1 MAAELIATTATK
13 KVYRDGDKAIK
24 VFNADFPKAEVLNE
38 ALITA
43 RVEETGGIDVPKVL
57 EVGVFEGKWSITFDF
72 IEGKTLQQ
80 LMDENPDKLAE
91 YMEQMVDLHLNILSK
106 HCPLLNK
113 LKDKMSRQILEID
126 ELSDITLIETPLMD
140 SAGFLELLLR
150 FCFNLLVVSCIIH
163 LFYYPKSK
171 RRDYY
176 FTFTLI
182 SISIFLMIFLLGS
195 VKLKIG
201 FALGLFAIFGIIR
214 YRTESMPVR
223 EMTYL
228 FVIIAISVI
237 NALAVEISYAEL
249 VCTNLLFI
257 VSIWLCESNRWLKH
271 ISCKLIQYDRIE
283 LIKPERE
290 LDLLRDLRE
299 RTGLDIVRVEVGH
312 IDFLRDTAM
321 LKIYYEPLK
330 DEINTID
337 TLTRLPRE
345 NE

>member
-1 MAAELIATTATK
+1 
-13 KVYRDGDKAIK
+13 
-24 VFNADFPKAEVLNE
+24 
-38 ALITA
+38 
-43 RVEETGGIDVPKVL
+43 
-57 EVGVFEGKWSITFDF
+57 
-72 IEGKTLQQ
+72 
-80 LMDENPDKLAE
+80 
-91 YMEQMVDLHLNILSK
+91 
-106 HCPLLNK
+106 
-113 LKDKMSRQILEID
+113 
-126 ELSDITLIETPLMD
+126 
-140 SAGFLELLLR
+140 
-150 FCFNLLVVSCIIH
+150 
-163 LFYYPKSK
+163 
-171 RRDYY
+171 
-176 FTFTLI
+176 
-182 SISIFLMIFLLGS
+182 MIFLLGS

-257 VSIWLCESNRWLKH
+257 VGIWLCESNRWLKH

-337 TLTRLPRE
+337 TLTRLPKE